1 MGFRLRRHLLIT
13 DNGYATAL
21 LDQTSGA
28 YLTLDPPAALLV
40 QTLAA
45 GGSTETAVRE
55 LTDRYDVDGPSAERD
70 VADLLI
76 DLCLAGLVER

>member
-1 MGFRLRRHLLIT
+1 MGFRLRRNLLIT

-21 LDQTSGA
+21 LDQTSGT
-28 YLTLDPPAALLV
+28 YLTLDPAAALLV

-55 LTDRYDVDGPSAERD
+55 LTDRYEVDEPSAERD

>member
-1 MGFRLRRHLLIT
+1 MGFKLRDNLLIT

-21 LDQTSGA
+21 LDQTSGT
-28 YLTLDPPAALLV
+28 YLTLDPAAALLV

-45 GGSTETAVRE
+45 GGTTETAVRE
-55 LTDRYDVDGPSAERD
+55 LTDHYEVDGESAKRD